1 MGKMLRQLLLE
12 KKGELAPN
20 FKAGFL
26 DRPNTIFQFLFEET
40 DPFFLTVD
48 TEDFEFIPGLH
59 ENPTLTLNLKDH
71 DTCWGLL
78 EGRINGMDAFMAGTY
93 RADGNIVLSQ
103 LMLYLFKNNDAS
115 IVYEVQD

>member
-1 MGKMLRQLLLE
+1 MLRQLLLE
-12 KKGELAPN
+12 KKEKLAPN

-26 DRPNTIFQFLFEET
+26 DRPNTIFQFMFEKT

-48 TEDFEFIPGLH
+48 TEDFEFTPGIH
-59 ENPTLTLNLKDH
+59 ENPTLILNVKDP

-78 EGRINGMDAFMAGTY
+78 EGRIDGMDAFMAGTY

-115 IVYEVQD
+115 IAYEVQD